1 MKEENKRRKKNSDQE
16 EEWSDHTYNSYVT
29 MPLIQGHTH
38 LVTPSFELWVCL
50 YSTTYIHTCMLC
62 FVPVDVTTPEK
73 FQWIVNSNYLD
84 LTEPSIH
91 LVWDSLNV
99 R

>member
-1 MKEENKRRKKNSDQE
+1 
-16 EEWSDHTYNSYVT
+16 
-29 MPLIQGHTH
+29 
-38 LVTPSFELWVCL
+38 
-50 YSTTYIHTCMLC
+50 MLC
-62 FVPVDVTTPEK
+62 FVPVEVTTPEK